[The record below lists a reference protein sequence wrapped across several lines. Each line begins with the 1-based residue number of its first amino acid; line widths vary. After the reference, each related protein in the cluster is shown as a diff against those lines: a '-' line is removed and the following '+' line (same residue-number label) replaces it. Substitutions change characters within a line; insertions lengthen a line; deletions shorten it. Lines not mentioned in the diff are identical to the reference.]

1 MKYSCVQLL
10 NFPDE
15 ILMIIFKKLDNIE
28 VLYSLMNINM
38 RLNQILSD
46 PVFTTQITLMKQN
59 SSTDITSPLS
69 DKVLDR
75 FCFQILPKIHEKIQ

>member
-1 MKYSCVQLL
+1 MLLFYVTISVKDMEWWIYIINEEKLKLTIRMKYSCVQLL

-46 PVFTTQITLMKQN
+46 PVFTT
-59 SSTDITSPLS
+59 
-69 DKVLDR
+69 
-75 FCFQILPKIHEKIQ
+75 